1 MDIKTLKSE
10 IVDAVKVMFKSEFD
24 VKVDEALKKGEEIK
38 TEFALEEG
46 DLATITEMITEMV
59 APLEAKIAE
68 MTGEAEASAA
78 EGEEMKKELE
88 EVKASKVELETK
100 LAAEPIETPT
110 KVVPSELKELEI
122 NLSET
127 ATSQTRL
134 EAEYAKLFK

>member
-46 DLATITEMITEMV
+46 DLAKITEMITEMV

-68 MTGEAEASAA
+68 MTGEAEASAT

>member
-1 MDIKTLKSE
+1 MDIKTLKNE

>member
-1 MDIKTLKSE
+1 MDIKALKSE

-38 TEFALEEG
+38 TNFALEES
-46 DLATITEMITEMV
+46 DLATITEMIAEMV

-78 EGEEMKKELE
+78 ESEEMKKELE

-100 LAAEPIETPT
+100 LASEPIETPT

>member
-1 MDIKTLKSE
+1 MDIKALKSE

-38 TEFALEEG
+38 TNFALEEE

-59 APLEAKIAE
+59 APLQAQIAE

-78 EGEEMKKELE
+78 ESEEMKKELE

-100 LAAEPIETPT
+100 LASEPIETPT

>member
-1 MDIKTLKSE
+1 MDIKTLKNE

-46 DLATITEMITEMV
+46 DLAKITEMITEMV

>member
-1 MDIKTLKSE
+1 MDIKTLKNE

-38 TEFALEEG
+38 TEFALEEA